1 MDTQMSPRKAAAIF
15 TSLVSWLF
23 GSFCILLAFLA
34 LITPARQAEVGIIYV
49 GWASVLG
56 ALAISK
62 SELIL
67 SAYMMLAVAAL
78 NILLSSLNFT
88 ILRYSLLL
96 AILVSIVSL
105 IVLVLAIWSPLHL
118 KGLTFPLNTAKQIQ
132 ATRAIA
138 ATSLST
144 FVPLVSLVVP
154 LTLNLVNRNG
164 SGNPLLSWSE
174 YRYALVFTAGAYAV
188 AALVWL
194 LWPPSAL
201 VDVSSLRPQLLLPAI
216 GFPLSTAYFEYL
228 FRKDWMAFALSQIA
242 AIGILVFLKLA
253 LSTRSDPED
262 KQSWRMAQ
270 P

>member
-1 MDTQMSPRKAAAIF
+1 MDTQMCPRKAAAIF

-23 GSFCILLAFLA
+23 GSFCMLLAFLA
-34 LITPARQAEVGIIYV
+34 LITPAQQAEVGIIYV

-78 NILLSSLNFT
+78 NIFLSSLNFT

-96 AILVSIVSL
+96 AILVSIASL
-105 IVLVLAIWSPLHL
+105 IALVLAIWSPLHL

-154 LTLNLVNRNG
+154 LTLNLVSRND
-164 SGNPLLSWSE
+164 SGTPLLSWSE

-188 AALVWL
+188 AALVW

-242 AIGILVFLKLA
+242 AFGILVFLKLA
-253 LSTRSDPED
+253 LSTRSDPVDE
-262 KQSWRMAQ
+262 QSWRVAQ